1 MSSEAKDLVYSKY
14 HRYRYVFNTLIFILE
29 LLQKDRMQRISIKDA
44 LDHPW
49 LNNADPTMTQMRK
62 EANKGNDEMM
72 KFISYSNVDVTI
84 AQEASKRSNSP
95 PSMMLGGP
103 SSPMGSVG
111 SVNMLSLGQMNLGAA
126 AHHKEK
132 KQATDSDD
140 ANMQMY

>member
-1 MSSEAKDLVYSKY
+1 M
-14 HRYRYVFNTLIFILE
+14 
-29 LLQKDRMQRISIKDA
+29 SIKDA

-72 KFISYSNVDVTI
+72 KFISYSNVDVKI

-95 PSMMLGGP
+95 PQMLMGGP
-103 SSPMGSVG
+103 SSPVGSVG
-111 SVNMLSLGQMNLGAA
+111 SANMPSIDMLNLNAA

-132 KQATDSDD
+132 KQMNDSDD
-140 ANMQMY
+140 ANMQME